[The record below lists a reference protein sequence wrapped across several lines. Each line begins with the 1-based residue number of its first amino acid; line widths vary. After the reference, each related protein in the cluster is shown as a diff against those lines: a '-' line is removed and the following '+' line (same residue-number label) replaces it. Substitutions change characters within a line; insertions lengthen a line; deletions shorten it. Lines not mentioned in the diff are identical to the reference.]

1 MLYLRSFVLN
11 ALALGMLSANSLLT
25 ASSTL
30 ADPIYRWESPDG
42 SINYSSEAPGKN
54 AKPADLPRITRGRL
68 GLKPQATETCDNR
81 GGVNC
86 QSGADLDGSVI
97 CNDGYK
103 EVKTPFSFYCNS
115 PKLSVNDIS
124 EIKSNGHFSI
134 FVRNSKAVSALKPE
148 IILRVD
154 NLRSGIILR
163 GPEKIEPFEIGE
175 FIYDPQQYGEISKKP
190 TADQITLSCSNC

>member
-1 MLYLRSFVLN
+1 MLCSRIAVFSTLT
-11 ALALGMLSANSLLT
+11 LGLLLSAN
-25 ASSTL
+25 STL

-42 SINYSSEAPGKN
+42 SINYSSEPPGKN
-54 AKPADLPRITRGRL
+54 AKPAELPHITRGRL
-68 GLKPQATETCDNR
+68 GLKPKATETCDER

-103 EVKTPFSFYCNS
+103 EVKTPHRFYCNS

-124 EIKSNGHFSI
+124 DIKSNGQFSI
-134 FVRNSKAVSALKPE
+134 FVRNSKSVSALKPE

-154 NLRSGIILR
+154 NLLSGIILR
-163 GPEKIEPFEIGE
+163 GPERIEPFEVGE
-175 FIYDPQQYGEISKKP
+175 FIYDPKEHGEVSKKP
-190 TADQITLSCSNC
+190 TPNQVTLSCSNC